1 MPVIQ
6 TEDKL
11 QASLC
16 RVVWQL
22 WQLGRE
28 ALLVG
33 RGIFTVDLTPGALF
47 LPFSCLEPD
56 WTKGEGEGNKLSP

>member
-6 TEDKL
+6 TEDKQ

-16 RVVWQL
+16 RVVWQP

-28 ALLVG
+28 ALLIG
-33 RGIFTVDLTPGALF
+33 RGMFTVDLTPEVLF

-56 WTKGEGEGNKLSP
+56 RTKGEGEGNKLSP